1 MLTKLQSCWSND
13 YWERCTSIL
22 GSRYGIANPNRI
34 HRLCLNQDRICINW
48 NWKGVKVESALFMR
62 NWPDVGMVWI
72 KLDLKW
78 TQTHS
83 IRRCLGTWVL
93 LGYVLWINFQLSSG
107 ALSPLCFLKSNKEP
121 NGGHQTCVMAAS
133 PHTIKSTSRRFF
145 IPIEFHQFYFNR
157 QFFARGLIILCIQEN
172 LHCFPSMLAFV
183 MQPETARLRHRL
195 GGLPDAHGFWWI
207 SNPVHFVAS
216 PWPGLQT

>member
-1 MLTKLQSCWSND
+1 MLTKPQSCWSND

-48 NWKGVKVESALFMR
+48 NWKGVKVESAIFTR
-62 NWPDVGMVWI
+62 NWPDVGRVWI

-83 IRRCLGTWVL
+83 IRQCLGTWVL

-121 NGGHQTCVMAAS
+121 NGVHQTCVIPAS
-133 PHTIKSTSRRFF
+133 PHTIKSTARDFLFQLNFSSFKQTVFCPGNDKIVYSRKNFVAS
-145 IPIEFHQFYFNR
+145 PVCWP
-157 QFFARGLIILCIQEN
+157 LLCSQGQTD
-172 LHCFPSMLAFV
+172 SDTGWVVLA
-183 MQPETARLRHRL
+183 
-195 GGLPDAHGFWWI
+195 AHGFWWI
-207 SNPVHFVAS
+207 SNPVHFVAR
-216 PWPGLQT
+216 PGHGLQT

>member
-1 MLTKLQSCWSND
+1 MLTKPQSCWSND

-22 GSRYGIANPNRI
+22 GGRYGIANPNRI

-48 NWKGVKVESALFMR
+48 NWKGVKVESVIFTR
-62 NWPDVGMVWI
+62 NWPDVGRVWI

-83 IRRCLGTWVL
+83 IRQCLGTWVL

-121 NGGHQTCVMAAS
+121 NGVHQTCVIPTS
-133 PHTIKSTSRRFF
+133 PHTIKSTARGFF
-145 IPIEFHQFYFNR
+145 IPIEFQLFK
-157 QFFARGLIILCIQEN
+157 QTVFFAQGLIKLCIQE
-172 LHCFPSMLAFV
+172 
-183 MQPETARLRHRL
+183 
-195 GGLPDAHGFWWI
+195 I
-207 SNPVHFVAS
+207 FVAS
-216 PWPGLQT
+216 PVC